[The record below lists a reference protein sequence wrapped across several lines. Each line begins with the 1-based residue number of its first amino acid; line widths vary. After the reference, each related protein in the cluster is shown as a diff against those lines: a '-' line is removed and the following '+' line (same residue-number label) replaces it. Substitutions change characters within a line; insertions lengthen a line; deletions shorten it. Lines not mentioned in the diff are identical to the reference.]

1 MSSRQS
7 KSKLLHLRVDPCPVD
22 PCPVGSQ
29 KAKFFH
35 LRVDPCPVGS
45 QKANYFI

>member
-7 KSKLLHLRVDPCPVD
+7 KS
-22 PCPVGSQ
+22 
-29 KAKFFH
+29 KFFH

-45 QKANYFI
+45 QKAKYFHLRVDPCPVGSQKAKFFI